1 MNVRHSTV
9 SGAEIFIHHF
19 DQEKYTQQNI
29 DQNKHIEEQGGT
41 DYDDDDDDD
50 VVSSSSEEYEE

>member
-19 DQEKYTQQNI
+19 DQEKDSQQNI

-41 DYDDDDDDD
+41 DYYDDDD
-50 VVSSSSEEYEE
+50 VVSSSSEEYEK